1 MCSGSGLILC
11 SRDRAVEKQRLVEVV
26 ADVTV
31 CFLKDRPRKAAVREE
46 GIPILLGRPAIVL
59 GQDAG

>member
-1 MCSGSGLILC
+1 
-11 SRDRAVEKQRLVEVV
+11 
-26 ADVTV
+26 VTV